1 MPQPSAQT
9 IPTRSKPTAEGAYTD
24 FMSRTYAM
32 EHEATERYAQVAEEL
47 NATGNGEC
55 ALLFRQLAEIEDRHA
70 TRILVKMGWTSLP
83 LLPPAFD
90 RDGSEVPETTMF
102 DSARPLMQPRHALEM
117 ALRREV
123 QAQKYFEDIAS
134 GGAPQRVRLAAAEM
148 ATEERAHARLIENWL
163 ARVPRGR

>member
-1 MPQPSAQT
+1 MSPPGAQT
-9 IPTRSKPTAEGAYTD
+9 TPTTRKPTAEGAYTD

-32 EHEATERYAQVAEEL
+32 EHEATERYAQLAETL

-83 LLPPAFD
+83 LPPPAFD
-90 RDGSEVPETTMF
+90 RDGSEVTETTMF
-102 DSARPLMQPRHALEM
+102 DSVHDLTQPRHALEL
-117 ALRREV
+117 ALSREV
-123 QAQKYFEDIAS
+123 RAQKYFEDIAS

-163 ARVPRGR
+163 ARVPRGG